1 VCRGATEML
10 RRHLFILVIFSAV
23 ITAVAS
29 FGAGGALAVGGKT
42 LTATLTGAA
51 EVPGPGDP
59 DGTGTAEV
67 TINPGLKSV
76 CYTLTWANLDEPV
89 WGAHIHQG
97 EAGTAGGVVVT
108 LFGGPILPRTT
119 YPGTFAVSDC
129 VTASVSSTQLADILD
144 NPTGYY
150 VNIHTDEF
158 PDGAIRGQ
166 LSKS

>member
-1 VCRGATEML
+1 MS
-10 RRHLFILVIFSAV
+10 RRHLLILVSVTVA
-23 ITAVAS
+23 ITAVTS
-29 FGAGGALAVGGKT
+29 LGTGSALAAGGKT

-51 EVPGPGDP
+51 EVPGPGDL

-76 CYTLTWANLDEPV
+76 CYTLAWANLEEPV
-89 WGAHIHQG
+89 WGAHIHEG

-108 LFGGPILPRTT
+108 LFGGPILPRTS
-119 YPGTFAVSDC
+119 YPGTFTVSDC
-129 VTASVSSTQLADILD
+129 VTASVSAAQLADFVD
-144 NPTGYY
+144 NPAGYY